1 MRLYFIHDSLLLNSN
16 AKTSVDKKILELIT
30 TARVGHLA
38 TAASNL
44 QPYLTPVVFI
54 ALQNSILI
62 PLDDKPKIIDVNRLR
77 RVRNIEE
84 NPKVSFLVDHYDE
97 DWTYLWF
104 VMIIGNAKLIQLNR
118 KSERKTKEMTKI
130 RNMFLKKYSQYTK
143 IGIGK
148 TYIKLMIEKTIYWKY
163 MDKH

>member
-1 MRLYFIHDSLLLNSN
+1 MRLYLIHDSLLLNSN

-118 KSERKTKEMTKI
+118 KTERKTKEMTKI

-143 IGIGK
+143 IGVGK

>member
-148 TYIKLMIEKTIYWKY
+148 TYIKLIIEKTIYWKY
-163 MDKH
+163 MDKQ

>member
-118 KSERKTKEMTKI
+118 KTERKTKEMTKI

>member
-118 KSERKTKEMTKI
+118 KTERKTKEMTKI

-148 TYIKLMIEKTIYWKY
+148 TYIKLMIAKTIYWKY

>member
-77 RVRNIEE
+77 RERNIEE

-118 KSERKTKEMTKI
+118 KTERKTKEMTKI

>member
-118 KSERKTKEMTKI
+118 KTERKTKEMTKI

-143 IGIGK
+143 IGVGK

>member
-54 ALQNSILI
+54 TLQNSILI

-118 KSERKTKEMTKI
+118 KTERKTKEMTKI

>member
-77 RVRNIEE
+77 RVRNIEQ

-118 KSERKTKEMTKI
+118 KTERKTKEMTKI